1 LRSVRA
7 WLGAAVAA
15 AVLVPAVVPAGDARD
30 AGVAADVQPAA
41 DTGEGGRRDPVGSAA
56 AGIAAAVEPVAASAA
71 GPGAVVPTTDYGA
84 DEFAGPAYDDWMLGS
99 PFRLVPRARATRVP
113 YFPRGIPAEGGFP
126 GRRLLLTFDDGPWPE
141 ATPLMLAILARE
153 HVPAVFFLVGGRVE
167 DRLERRQGRRVA
179 RAIVE
184 GGHAVGNHTQAHPR
198 LPTLTEK
205 LWKEQIVLA
214 HDAIRSAVGY
224 APTLFRAP
232 YGKVNAAID
241 RYLTYRGY
249 TRVHWT
255 YVADEFRGKSAG
267 VMVRGLLEQIRERE
281 RQGRN
286 VGGIVL
292 LHESHERSVEATELF
307 IRRMKAENCAL
318 LAAGDEDVW
327 RFVDFSAFYEP
338 VGASAA
344 EGAAPALRASAEE
357 TATARRWCDEHA
369 AELEEIR
376 SIDAIEV
383 DIEDE
388 GFGRVDGYTPPP
400 VEDAPAP

>member
-1 LRSVRA
+1 M
-7 WLGAAVAA
+7 AA
-15 AVLVPAVVPAGDARD
+15 AVLVPAVVPAGDAGD
-30 AGVAADVQPAA
+30 AGVAADVQP
-41 DTGEGGRRDPVGSAA
+41 P
-56 AGIAAAVEPVAASAA
+56 VEPARTGAA
-71 GPGAVVPTTDYGA
+71 GPGAVVPATDYGA

-99 PFRLVPRARATRVP
+99 PFRLVPRPRDIRVP
-113 YFPRGIPAEGGFP
+113 HFPRGIPAEGGFP

-141 ATPLMLAILARE
+141 ATPRMLAILARE
-153 HVPAVFFLVGGRVE
+153 QVPAVFFLVGGRVE
-167 DRLERRQGRRVA
+167 DIPERRQGRRVA

-184 GGHAVGNHTQAHPR
+184 AGHAVGNHSYAHPH
-198 LPTLTEK
+198 LTTLDEK
-205 LWKEQIVLA
+205 QWKEQIVRG

-255 YVADEFRGKSAG
+255 YVADEFRGKSVD

-292 LHESHERSVEATELF
+292 LHESHERSVAAADLF

-318 LAAGDEDVW
+318 LDAGDEDIW
-327 RFVDFSAFYEP
+327 RFVDFSSFFQP
-338 VGASAA
+338 LG
-344 EGAAPALRASAEE
+344 APAPAADAPGLRASHEE
-357 TATARRWCDEHA
+357 VDAARGWCAAHA

-376 SIDAIEV
+376 RIDLLQV
-383 DIEDE
+383 DINED
-388 GFGRVDGYTPPP
+388 GFGLGGGYGP
-400 VEDAPAP
+400 VEDPDGFESPDPVP

>member
-15 AVLVPAVVPAGDARD
+15 AVLVPAVVPAGDAGD
-30 AGVAADVQPAA
+30 AGVAADARQPA
-41 DTGEGGRRDPVGSAA
+41 GAA
-56 AGIAAAVEPVAASAA
+56 E
-71 GPGAVVPTTDYGA
+71 PGAVVPTTDWGA

-99 PFRLVPRARATRVP
+99 PFRLVPRPRDIRIP
-113 YFPRGIPAEGGFP
+113 HFPRGIPAEGGFA
-126 GRRLLLTFDDGPWPE
+126 GRRLLLTFDDGPWPD
-141 ATPLMLAILARE
+141 ATPRVLDVLARE

-167 DRLERRQGRRVA
+167 DIPERRQGRRVA

-184 GGHAVGNHTQAHPR
+184 AGHAVGNHSYAHPR
-198 LPTLTEK
+198 LPALAEK
-205 LWKEQIVLA
+205 QWKEQIVRA

-232 YGKVNAAID
+232 YGKVNGAID

-249 TRVHWT
+249 TRLHWT
-255 YVADEFRGKSAG
+255 YVADEFRGKSVD

-281 RQGRN
+281 RLGRN

-292 LHESHERSVEATELF
+292 LHESHERSVEAADLF

-338 VGASAA
+338 VGAPAP
-344 EGAAPALRASAEE
+344 EGAAPSVRASPEE
-357 TATARRWCDEHA
+357 VATARRWCDEHA
-369 AELEEIR
+369 AELDAIR

-383 DIEDE
+383 DLEDE
-388 GFGRVDGYTPPP
+388 GFGRVDGYTPPA
-400 VEDAPAP
+400 VQDVAAP